1 MTSDIVVRPANEATW
16 DDLQTV
22 LGPRGEGARCQCR
35 WFQTPS
41 SDWRETAREE
51 RAAALRRD
59 THCGEPDAPTTSGLV
74 AWLDGEPA
82 GWCAVEP
89 RTAYPRLRTARVPWS
104 GRDEDKD
111 DDGVWAVV
119 CFVTRAGY
127 RRRGVSAALT
137 AAAVEH
143 ARSCGARAVEG
154 YPMVVEP
161 GYSDSWGELYVGVAA
176 VFEAAGFREVSRPT
190 SRRAVMRVDL

>member
-1 MTSDIVVRPANEATW
+1 MTSDIVVRPANEASW
-16 DDLQTV
+16 EDLQTV
-22 LGPRGEGARCQCR
+22 LGERGEGARCQCR

-41 SDWRETAREE
+41 SRWRESAREE
-51 RAAALRRD
+51 RAAELRRD
-59 THCGEPDAPTTSGLV
+59 THCGEPGSPTTSGLV

-89 RTAYPRLRTARVPWS
+89 RSAYVRLRTARVPWS
-104 GRDEDKD
+104 GRDEDKE

-119 CFVTRAGY
+119 CFVTRAGF

-143 ARSCGARAVEG
+143 ARARGARAVEG

-161 GYSDSWGELYVGVAA
+161 GATDDTGTLFVGVAS

-190 SRRAVMRVDL
+190 PRRAVMRVDL

>member
-1 MTSDIVVRPANEATW
+1 MTSDIVVRPANEASW

-22 LGPRGEGARCQCR
+22 LGQRGEAARCQCR

-59 THCGEPDAPTTSGLV
+59 THCGEPDAPTTSGLL

-104 GRDEDKD
+104 GRAEDKD

-143 ARSCGARAVEG
+143 ARSRGARAVEG
-154 YPMVVEP
+154 YPMVVGP
-161 GYSDSWGELYVGVAA
+161 GYQDSWGELYVGVAS

-190 SRRAVMRVDL
+190 SRRAVMRLDL